1 MLMPRPETN
10 SFRPVLENV
19 SFRNTRFDPN
29 QTRFGRLAG
38 KMAAAFGY
46 SADLPGDRR
55 LLQLLRLR
63 VAQLNPCSYL
73 SLIHI

>member
-1 MLMPRPETN
+1 MLMSRRDMN
-10 SFRPVLENV
+10 SFGPVLENV

-29 QTRFGRLAG
+29 ETRFGRLAG

-55 LLQLLRLR
+55 LL
-63 VAQLNPCSYL
+63 
-73 SLIHI
+73 